1 MTLLSETELLVHEYH
16 TDVPRPF
23 SFVGEDSLRIHACV
37 PASENPRNY
46 LSSWFAHCE
55 AMTEA
60 GMEHMRG
67 PEGMGW
73 RVGVSIFSFFAAV
86 IAVILWLFFYA
97 GNYNAYQN
105 LAIIVVIFLAFVAVM
120 GAVWASWGMRQR
132 NWWNG

>member
-1 MTLLSETELLVHEYH
+1 
-16 TDVPRPF
+16 
-23 SFVGEDSLRIHACV
+23 
-37 PASENPRNY
+37 
-46 LSSWFAHCE
+46 
-55 AMTEA
+55 
-60 GMEHMRG
+60 
-67 PEGMGW
+67 MGW

-120 GAVWASWGMRQR
+120 GAVWASWSMRQR